1 MIAYESISRTG
12 DATSANVLVKKKKKI
27 KLVTER
33 NLLALILYEI
43 RVLGTASGP
52 RSRDSLGLTE

>member
-12 DATSANVLVKKKKKI
+12 DATSTNVLVKKKKKKI

-33 NLLALILYEI
+33 NLLALTLYEI
-43 RVLGTASGP
+43 RENPG
-52 RSRDSLGLTE
+52 SRDSLRLIE

>member
-12 DATSANVLVKKKKKI
+12 DATSTNVLVKKKKKKI

-33 NLLALILYEI
+33 NLLALTLYEI
-43 RVLGTASGP
+43 RENPG
-52 RSRDSLGLTE
+52 SRDSFRLIE

>member
-52 RSRDSLGLTE
+52 